1 MLFAGTYFLDKTI
14 VFTSKHS
21 NIKVTTHPLNEED
34 AVVSGGIP
42 LKNVMWKPYDTS
54 GGKNIYVANI
64 KDSVQHSKAAT
75 PVPGLQVHGKR
86 ATRARYPNLP
96 GTSYNYLLSTH
107 TFP

>member
-21 NIKVTTHPLNEED
+21 NIKVTTHPSNEED

-54 GGKNIYVANI
+54 GDKNIYVANI

-75 PVPGLQVHGKR
+75 PVPGLQWGN
-86 ATRARYPNLP
+86 ARLELVIR
-96 GTSYNYLLSTH
+96 TSQVRHIAIRCPPTLS
-107 TFP
+107 FS

>member
-21 NIKVTTHPLNEED
+21 NIKVTTHPSNEED

-75 PVPGLQVHGKR
+75 PVPGLQVRGKR

-96 GTSYNYLLSTH
+96 GTSYSYSLPTH
-107 TFP
+107 TFL